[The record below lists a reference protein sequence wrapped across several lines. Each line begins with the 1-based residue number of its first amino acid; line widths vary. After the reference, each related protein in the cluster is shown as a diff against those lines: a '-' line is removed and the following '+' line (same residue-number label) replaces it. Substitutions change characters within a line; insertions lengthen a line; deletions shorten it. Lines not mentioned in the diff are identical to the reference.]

1 MVLKII
7 KQDAYQL
14 VLRQRNLLA
23 LFVGLLFF
31 VVGIVTFFLSS
42 FELWL
47 SILITLL
54 GIITLVLWHY
64 STIII
69 DKSTN
74 TITIKARTI
83 FKIVKN
89 DTHKFSDVKKIRFVT
104 KEYLSKGI
112 KLGFHI
118 YGDLKKD
125 EVIDFKPFGV
135 NITAKH
141 IPSSRQA
148 QEKQRE
154 IAKTIADFLKVPFKE
169 GYLSRKDIRSA
180 KKL

>member
-1 MVLKII
+1 MSSDISGIDMNKRIFII
-7 KQDAYQL
+7 YVNKDTLEIVKNYSYWGKYMPHVPYKEPEIPENCVKL
-14 VLRQRNLLA
+14 NMDEKY
-23 LFVGLLFF
+23 GLSQ
-31 VVGIVTFFLSS
+31 I
-42 FELWL
+42 
-47 SILITLL
+47 
-54 GIITLVLWHY
+54 
-64 STIII
+64 
-69 DKSTN
+69 
-74 TITIKARTI
+74 
-83 FKIVKN
+83 KIVKN
-89 DTHKFSDVKKIRFVT
+89 DTHKFSDVKKIRFVS